1 MKKNWP
7 YTLSLVMMFCAL
19 LGMAVFGAG
28 TQDDPLISLS
38 YLEEVVLPDL
48 TSQLQEKFD
57 TLSAQVDQRLDKI
70 EESGV
75 VSEGESY
82 ETVEVKAGQTVLG
95 HAGTELIV
103 RIGNAKA
110 VCPGINGLVDATGGL
125 DLANG
130 KAIVNN
136 HVYIIPREDG
146 RGVAFSDDGWIMI
159 KGGYDIE

>member
-7 YTLSLVMMFCAL
+7 HTVSLALVLCAL
-19 LGMAVFGAG
+19 LGTAVFGAG
-28 TQDDPLISLS
+28 TEDDPLISLS
-38 YLEEVVLPDL
+38 YLEKVVLPDL
-48 TSQLQEKFD
+48 TEQLEEKFD
-57 TLSAQVDQRLDKI
+57 TLSTQVDQRLEQI

-75 VSEGESY
+75 VSEGASY
-82 ETVEVKAGQTVLG
+82 VTVEVFAGQTVLG

-103 RIGNAKA
+103 RIGNATA

-125 DLANG
+125 DLTDG

-146 RGVAFSDDGWIMI
+146 RGVSFNDDGWIMI